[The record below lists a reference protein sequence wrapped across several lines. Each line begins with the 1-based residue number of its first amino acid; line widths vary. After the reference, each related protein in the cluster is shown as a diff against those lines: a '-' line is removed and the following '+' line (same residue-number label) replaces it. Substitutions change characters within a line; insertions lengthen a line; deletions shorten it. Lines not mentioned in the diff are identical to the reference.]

1 MWKENYEIVR
11 IINNNVITSFDDKGQ
26 EIVLM
31 GKGIAY
37 LKKVGDNI
45 HKEDIEKVFILKDEE
60 KKRYLDV
67 IEAIDAQYF
76 DIALEIL
83 EYVEYQLRIKANPI
97 GYIMLADHIASAVER
112 TKKGILIKN
121 EMMGEIKTYFPKEF
135 EVGKSA
141 LLLLRDELGVDLPED
156 EAGFIAFHI
165 INMSDGTKN
174 EERTV
179 FIEKVVE
186 IVENYFRLS
195 FNRESFHY
203 ERFIT
208 HLKYFFSR
216 MLKGVND
223 IEDGDDFL
231 YRMLKIQYP
240 ETEKCVNIIQEF
252 IQFNYK
258 ISITNEEKGYL
269 IVHINNL
276 LMKSKMVTN

>member
-83 EYVEYQLRIKANPI
+83 EYVEYQLRIKVNPI

>member
-156 EAGFIAFHI
+156 EAGFIAFNI

-240 ETEKCVNIIQEF
+240 EIEKCVNIIQEF

>member
-240 ETEKCVNIIQEF
+240 EIEKCVNIIQEF